1 MQELI
6 ELARYF
12 LILPFL
18 AGVFLFKRLD
28 ALQRKVFLLVTL
40 TIGVELLATYL
51 RKFGN
56 NMPAFHL
63 STWVQVLLV
72 VLVFDGILNGLRKR
86 IIRYGTLLFVLFS
99 TISLLSIEGLY
110 EFNTVQKYVGNIFI
124 ILICLLFFAQ
134 LMIEAKVTN
143 PWKESSFVLAS
154 VMLFYYAGTLFVFIL
169 ANNLISNDM
178 KLWYFQSILFIILTF
193 GYTIV
198 LWRKAQ
204 K

>member
-18 AGVFLFKRLD
+18 TGVFLFKRLS
-28 ALQRKVFLLVTL
+28 AIQRKVFLLVTL

-63 STWVQVLLV
+63 ATWMQALMIVFI
-72 VLVFDGILNGLRKR
+72 FDGIFNGLRKTIVR
-86 IIRYGTLLFVLFS
+86 LIALLFVLFS
-99 TISLLSIEGLY
+99 ICSIFFFEGLY
-110 EFNTVQKYVGNIFI
+110 EFNTLQNYVANIFI
-124 ILICLLFFAQ
+124 ILICLFFFAQ
-134 LMIEAKVTN
+134 LMIEAKVAN
-143 PWKESSFVLAS
+143 PWKESSFVLAAN
-154 VMLFYYAGTLFVFIL
+154 LLIYYAGTLFVFIM
-169 ANNLISNDM
+169 ANRIDSIAPN
-178 KLWYFQSILFIILTF
+178 LWYFHSILFVILTL

-198 LWRKAQ
+198 LWMKAQ

>member
-1 MQELI
+1 MDSIIYYVPYISL
-6 ELARYF
+6 
-12 LILPFL
+12 LPFL
-18 AGVFLFKRLD
+18 VGAFLFKVLS

-63 STWVQVLLV
+63 STWIEVLLV
-72 VLVFDGILNGLRKR
+72 VLIFDGILNGFRKR
-86 IIRYGTLLFVLFS
+86 IIRYGALLFILFS
-99 TISLLSIEGLY
+99 LYSILFLEGIL
-110 EFNTVQKYVGNIFI
+110 EFNTSQKYVANIFI
-124 ILICLLFFAQ
+124 ILICLFFFTQ

-154 VMLFYYAGTLFVFIL
+154 FLLFYYAGTLFVFTM
-169 ANNLISNDM
+169 ANRVNTHELN
-178 KLWYFQSILFIILTF
+178 LWYFQSILFIILTF

-198 LWRKAQ
+198 LWMKAQ

>member
-18 AGVFLFKRLD
+18 TGVFLFKRLS
-28 ALQRKVFLLVTL
+28 AMQRKVFLLVTL

-63 STWVQVLLV
+63 STWIEGLLV
-72 VLVFDGILNGLRKR
+72 ALIFDGILNGLRNR
-86 IIRYGTLLFVLFS
+86 IIRYGVLLFVLFS

-110 EFNTVQKYVGNIFI
+110 EFNTAQKYVGNIFI

-198 LWRKAQ
+198 LWMKAQ

>member
-18 AGVFLFKRLD
+18 TGVFLFKRLS
-28 ALQRKVFLLVTL
+28 AMQRKVFLLVTL

-63 STWVQVLLV
+63 STWIEGLLV
-72 VLVFDGILNGLRKR
+72 ALIFDGILNGLRNR
-86 IIRYGTLLFVLFS
+86 IIRYGVLLFVLFS
-99 TISLLSIEGLY
+99 TISLLSFEGLY
-110 EFNTVQKYVGNIFI
+110 EFNTAQKYVANVFI
-124 ILICLLFFAQ
+124 VLICLFFFAQ

-154 VMLFYYAGTLFVFIL
+154 ILLFYYAGTLFIFIMG
-169 ANNLISNDM
+169 NEV
-178 KLWYFQSILFIILTF
+178 KTYEVGLWYFHSILFIILMF

-198 LWRKAQ
+198 LWMKAQ

>member
-18 AGVFLFKRLD
+18 TGVFLFKRLS
-28 ALQRKVFLLVTL
+28 AMQRKVFLLVTL
-40 TIGVELLATYL
+40 TIGVELLATFL

-63 STWVQVLLV
+63 STWMEVLLV
-72 VLVFDGILNGLRKR
+72 VLIFDGILNGFRKR
-86 IIRYGTLLFVLFS
+86 IIRYGALLFILFS
-99 TISLLSIEGLY
+99 LYSIFFLEGIL
-110 EFNTVQKYVGNIFI
+110 EFNTSQKYVANIFI
-124 ILICLLFFAQ
+124 ILICLFFFAQ
-134 LMIEAKVTN
+134 LMIEGKVAN
-143 PWKESSFVLAS
+143 PWKESSFVFAS
-154 VMLFYYAGTLFVFIL
+154 ILLFYYAGTLFVFTM
-169 ANNLISNDM
+169 ANRVNTHELD
-178 KLWYFQSILFIILTF
+178 LWYFQSILFIILMF

-198 LWRKAQ
+198 LWMKAQ

>member
-110 EFNTVQKYVGNIFI
+110 EFNTAQKYVGNIFI
-124 ILICLLFFAQ
+124 ILIC
-134 LMIEAKVTN
+134 ICGN
-143 PWKESSFVLAS
+143 
-154 VMLFYYAGTLFVFIL
+154 
-169 ANNLISNDM
+169 
-178 KLWYFQSILFIILTF
+178 
-193 GYTIV
+193 
-198 LWRKAQ
+198 
-204 K
+204 

>member
-1 MQELI
+1 MDSIIYYVPYISL
-6 ELARYF
+6 
-12 LILPFL
+12 LPFL
-18 AGVFLFKRLD
+18 VGAFLFKGLSV
-28 ALQRKVFLLVTL
+28 LQRKVFLLVTL

-63 STWVQVLLV
+63 STWIEVLMIIYI
-72 VLVFDGILNGLRKR
+72 FDGILNGLRKR
-86 IIRYGTLLFVLFS
+86 IIRYGALLFVLFS
-99 TISLLSIEGLY
+99 LYSIFFLEGIL
-110 EFNTVQKYVGNIFI
+110 EFNTSQNYVRNVFI
-124 ILICLLFFAQ
+124 VLVCLLFFTQ

-154 VMLFYYAGTLFVFIL
+154 TLLFYYAGTLFIFIMG
-169 ANNLISNDM
+169 N
-178 KLWYFQSILFIILTF
+178 KVKTYEVGLWYFHSILFIILMF

-198 LWRKAQ
+198 LWMKAQ